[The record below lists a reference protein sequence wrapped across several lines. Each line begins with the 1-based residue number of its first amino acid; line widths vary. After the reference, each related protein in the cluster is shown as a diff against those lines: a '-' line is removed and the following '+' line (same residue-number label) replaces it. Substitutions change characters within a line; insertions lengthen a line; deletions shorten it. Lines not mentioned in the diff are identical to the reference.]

1 MPVFADRLTDAEV
14 LVANASSQLKWP
26 NKVTGPDISASCN
39 EAHLWYDKRP
49 SISASISMALG
60 KLFKSLLG
68 GALGD
73 GQPEPTE
80 PVDYKGFGIEAAPIN
95 EDGKYRT
102 SGFISGEINGE
113 VKRVQFIRADQN
125 SDLQAAIDHS
135 LAKARQIIDEQGAGL
150 LEKTHL

>member
-1 MPVFADRLTDAEV
+1 
-14 LVANASSQLKWP
+14 
-26 NKVTGPDISASCN
+26 
-39 EAHLWYDKRP
+39 
-49 SISASISMALG
+49 MALG

-102 SGFISGEINGE
+102 AGFISGEVNGE
-113 VKRVQFIRADQN
+113 AKRVQFIRADQN
-125 SDLQAAIDHS
+125 SDLQAAIDDPVVV
-135 LAKARQIIDEQGAGL
+135 APGERTAVPIGIRIDAPRSE
-150 LEKTHL
+150 TP